1 MSERSLKSGQEVTES
16 VSQSVHRPS
25 RLDYRSSPLS
35 PSQPFTFSRCRAV
48 ACFAFLLL
56 FSSLLPLVRACVRSF
71 TSFTAFTL
79 FVRSFVRLFTVVHCR
94 SLIQLLPK
102 VGKFFRPSVR
112 SFVRSASSLRF
123 AVFRIGCLLLCRL
136 SPPTLCATSC
146 VRHSSLRLPPPSSV
160 PPSVRPSRS
169 RRLALPCTA
178 TQPRTPCALA
188 SSIATGDNTVTA

>member
-25 RLDYRSSPLS
+25 RLDNRSSPLF

-112 SFVRSASSLRF
+112 SFVRRLRF
-123 AVFRIGCLLLCRL
+123 ASPCFALAAFCFAASLRQHCVPLLA
-136 SPPTLCATSC
+136 CATLHC
-146 VRHSSLRLPPPSSV
+146 ASLLPPPSL
-160 PPSVRPSRS
+160 PPCVRPEAAGLLCLA
-169 RRLALPCTA
+169 RRRNHARRA
-178 TQPRTPCALA
+178 RWQAA
-188 SSIATGDNTVTA
+188 